1 MQGRV
6 TYPQRI
12 FFSAVTTALKL
23 LGSFLLTTAPSET
36 GILVPCVILILLG
49 MDFKLTLTGADGA
62 KRTIDS
68 SLTTIEALTMQE
80 VVQDFPFI

>member
-1 MQGRV
+1 MQGRL

-23 LGSFLLTTAPSET
+23 LGSFLLTTALSEI

-49 MDFKLTLTGADGA
+49 MDFKMTLAGADGA
-62 KRTIDS
+62 EGKIDS
-68 SLTTIEALTMQE
+68 SLTAIKALTSYLSNKL
-80 VVQDFPFI
+80 